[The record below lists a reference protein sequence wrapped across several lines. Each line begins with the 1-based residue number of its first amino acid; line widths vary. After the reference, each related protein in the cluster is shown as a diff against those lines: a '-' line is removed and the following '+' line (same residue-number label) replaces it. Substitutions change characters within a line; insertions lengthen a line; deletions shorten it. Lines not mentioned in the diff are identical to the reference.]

1 MMVSRVFMVAA
12 LLVSATTVTTSRA
25 EAQDARA
32 APNPAAIA
40 RVRAQYLKREV
51 DIPMRDGTKLHTA
64 IYTPRDTTR
73 RVPIL
78 LMRTPY
84 GIAPY
89 GDTAYP
95 TQLGPFPGLDVEG
108 WIFVNQDVRGRYMS
122 EGTYSFMTPNKGP
135 DRKPGDLDES
145 TDSYDTIEWILEN
158 IAHHNGRVGS
168 WGNSAPG
175 FFVAAGMIDAHPA
188 LTLAYPSAPM
198 IDWWLGDDRHMNGL
212 FKLSQTYNF
221 LKNFDQPR
229 TGLITNYPVGPNP
242 GTTDGYAWHLDIG
255 AFSNY
260 GPGPLQNR
268 VAFWDSVTAHPNYD
282 AFWQARSLWKH
293 TKNIKPAVLLVGG
306 WYDVEDPYGMLRLN
320 RSLQEN
326 SKSTKQMFVVG
337 PWSHGGWN
345 RADFA
350 TFGAFSNGGLTG
362 QFFRDSIG
370 APAFRCLLKDD
381 CKGQSFGGALVFEA
395 GKNQWRRFD
404 AWPPKAA
411 APRALYLRENGRV
424 AFDAPTNSATTG
436 STTRTTFA
444 DRYVSDPAKPVPYT
458 MGVTFGFNAQ
468 YPTEDQRFASR
479 RPDVLTYRSDVLT
492 RDVTVAGPMSAL
504 LHIAS
509 TGTDA
514 DFIVKLIDQYP
525 NDAAPEYDGGP
536 RLDAYERL
544 VRPGV
549 ARARWRKGFD
559 KNIPLAVNVAD
570 SIRVPLD
577 DVFHTFKKGHR
588 IVVQVQSTWY
598 PAVDRNPQRF
608 VPNIYRATNAD
619 FQSAT
624 MTVFRSSARP
634 SQLTLNILPQ

>member
-1 MMVSRVFMVAA
+1 MIASRVFAVVA
-12 LLVSATTVTTSRA
+12 LLASVATILPSSTV
-25 EAQDARA
+25 EQGGRA
-32 APNPAAIA
+32 APTISDST
-40 RVRAQYLKREV
+40 RVRAQYLKTEV
-51 DIPMRDGTKLHTA
+51 AIPMRDGTKLFTA
-64 IYTPRDTTR
+64 IYTPRDTSTD
-73 RVPIL
+73 VPIL

-84 GIAPY
+84 SVRPY

-95 TQLGPFPGLDVEG
+95 AQLGPFAGLDAEG

-122 EGTYSFMTPNKGP
+122 EGYHAFMTPNKGP
-135 DRKPGDLDES
+135 NRGPGDVDES
-145 TDSYDTIEWILEN
+145 TDTYDTIEWILKN
-158 IAHHNGRVGS
+158 VPHHNGRVGT

-188 LTLAYPSAPM
+188 LRLAYPSAPM

-212 FKLSQTYNF
+212 FKASQTTNF
-221 LKNFDQPR
+221 MKNFDQPR
-229 TGLITNYPVGPNP
+229 VGLVTNYPAGPNP
-242 GTTDGYAWHLDIG
+242 GTTDGYAWHLGMG
-255 AFSNY
+255 AISNY
-260 GPGPLQNR
+260 GPGFMQNR
-268 VAFWDSVTAHPNYD
+268 VAFWDSITAHPDYD

-293 TKNIKPAVLLVGG
+293 VKNITPAVLLVGG

-320 RSLQEN
+320 RSMQED
-326 SKSTKQMFVVG
+326 SKDTKLMFVVG

-345 RADFA
+345 RADFP
-350 TFGAFSNGGLTG
+350 TFGAFTNGSPTG
-362 QFFRDSIG
+362 KFFRDSVG

-381 CKGQSFGGALVFEA
+381 CKGQTFGGALVFEA
-395 GKNQWRRFD
+395 GTNQWRRFD

-411 APRALYLRENGRV
+411 APRVLYLRENGRV
-424 AFDAPTNSATTG
+424 SFDAPVASQAD
-436 STTRTTFA
+436 FA

-458 MGVTFGFNAQ
+458 MGVTFGFNSQ

-492 RDVTVAGPMSAL
+492 SDVTVAGPVSAL

-509 TGTDA
+509 SGTDA

-525 NDAAPEYDGGP
+525 DDAAPEYDDGP

-549 ARARWRKGFD
+549 ARARWRRGFER
-559 KNIPLAVNVAD
+559 NVPLAVNVAD

-588 IVVQVQSTWY
+588 IVVHVQSTWY

-608 VPNIYRATNAD
+608 VPNIYQATDAD

-624 MTVFRSSARP
+624 MTVFRSPARP
-634 SQLTLNILPQ
+634 SQLTLNILP

>member
-1 MMVSRVFMVAA
+1 MISARVLMLTALVVSTTTLTTTRA
-12 LLVSATTVTTSRA
+12 L
-25 EAQDARA
+25 AQDARA
-32 APNPAAIA
+32 APNPAAVA
-40 RVRAQYLKREV
+40 RVRAQYVKREV
-51 DIPMRDGTKLHTA
+51 VIPMRDGTKLHTA
-64 IYTPRDTTR
+64 IYTPRDTTA

-84 GIAPY
+84 GVAPY
-89 GDTAYP
+89 GEAAYP
-95 TQLGPFPGLDVEG
+95 SQLGPFPGLDAEG

-122 EGTYSFMTPNKGP
+122 EGYHAFMTPNKGP
-135 DRKPGDLDES
+135 NRKTGDIDES
-145 TDSYDTIEWILEN
+145 TDTYDTIEWILKN
-158 IAHHNGRVGS
+158 VAHHNGRVGT

-188 LTLAYPSAPM
+188 HTLAYPSAPM

-221 LKNFDQPR
+221 MKNFDQPR
-229 TGLITNYPVGPNP
+229 TGLITSYPAGPNA
-242 GTTDGYAWHLDIG
+242 GTTDGYAWHLNVG

-260 GPGPLQNR
+260 GPGPMQNR
-268 VAFWDSVTAHPNYD
+268 IAFWDSITVHPDYD
-282 AFWQARSLWKH
+282 AFWQARSIWKH

-320 RSLQEN
+320 RSLQDN

-345 RADFA
+345 RADFP
-350 TFGAFSNGGLTG
+350 TFGAFTNGGPTG
-362 QFFRDSIG
+362 KFFRDSIG
-370 APAFRCLLKDD
+370 APAFRCLLKDV
-381 CKGQSFGGALVFEA
+381 CTGQSFGGALVFEA
-395 GKNQWRRFD
+395 GTNQWRRFD

-411 APRALYLRENGRV
+411 TARALYLRENGRV
-424 AFDAPTNSATTG
+424 AFEAPSAASPSRATP
-436 STTRTTFA
+436 TTFT

-458 MGVTFGFNAQ
+458 MGLTFGFNAQ

-492 RDVTVAGPMSAL
+492 SDVTVAGPVSAL
-504 LHIAS
+504 LHVAS

-559 KNIPLAVNVAD
+559 RNVPLAVNVAD
-570 SIRVPLD
+570 SVRVPLD
-577 DVFHTFKKGHR
+577 DVFHTFQKGHR
-588 IVVQVQSTWY
+588 IVVHVQSTWY

-608 VPNIYRATNAD
+608 VPNIYKAKDTD

-624 MTVFRSSARP
+624 MTIFRSAARP

>member
-1 MMVSRVFMVAA
+1 MISSRVLTMAA
-12 LLVSATTVTTSRA
+12 LLASATTMMTARA
-25 EAQDARA
+25 VAQDARA
-32 APNPAAIA
+32 APNPAAVT
-40 RVRAQYLKREV
+40 RVREQYVKREV
-51 DIPMRDGTKLHTA
+51 VIPMRDGTKLHTA
-64 IYTPRDTTR
+64 IYTPRDTSK

-84 GIAPY
+84 SVAPY
-89 GDTAYP
+89 GENAYP
-95 TQLGPFPGLDVEG
+95 AQLGPFPGLDAEG

-122 EGTYSFMTPNKGP
+122 EGYHAFMTPNTGP
-135 DRKPGDLDES
+135 NRKPGDVDES
-145 TDSYDTIEWILEN
+145 TDTYDTIEWILKHV
-158 IAHHNGRVGS
+158 AHHNGRVGT

-188 LTLAYPSAPM
+188 HKLAYPSAPM

-221 LKNFDQPR
+221 MRNFDQPR
-229 TGLITNYPVGPNP
+229 AGLVTSYPAGPHA
-242 GTTDGYAWHLDIG
+242 GTTDGYAWHLNVG

-260 GPGPLQNR
+260 GSGPLQNR
-268 VAFWDSVTAHPNYD
+268 IAFWDSITVHPNYD
-282 AFWQARSLWKH
+282 AFWQARAIWKH
-293 TKNIKPAVLLVGG
+293 ARNITPAVLLVGG

-320 RSLQEN
+320 RSLQDN

-345 RADFA
+345 RADFP
-350 TFGAFSNGGLTG
+350 TFGAFTNGSPTG
-362 QFFRDSIG
+362 KFFRDSVG

-395 GKNQWRRFD
+395 GTNQWRRFD

-411 APRALYLRENGRV
+411 TSRALYLRENGRV
-424 AFDAPTNSATTG
+424 AFEAPGNAQARGATP
-436 STTRTTFA
+436 STFA
-444 DRYVSDPAKPVPYT
+444 DRYMSDPAKPVPYT

-492 RDVTVAGPMSAL
+492 SDVTVAGPVSAL
-504 LHIAS
+504 LNVAS

-525 NDAAPEYDGGP
+525 NDAAPEYEGGP

-559 KNIPLAVNVAD
+559 KNVPLTPNVAD
-570 SIRVPLD
+570 SVRVPLD

-588 IVVQVQSTWY
+588 IVVHVQSTWY

-608 VPNIYRATNAD
+608 VPNIYQAKDTD

-624 MTVFRSSARP
+624 MTVYRSAARP
-634 SQLTLNILPQ
+634 SHLTLNILPQ